1 MKNTLKLLIAS
12 AMAIAA
18 IICNANAQTANINSL
33 VNYYTSYLVTSVKD
47 TGKNND
53 LYSTVYK
60 RALKDFQKTF
70 AGVGNVTWYEAN
82 NGGYIA
88 RFLQDDVKTVV
99 AYNLKGNWSYTIRYY
114 GEKKLPADVR
124 DMVKR
129 TYYDYSILGIS
140 EIHFNQQT
148 VYMIYIQDENH
159 LKTIRIYDDE
169 MEEVANYPRG

>member
-1 MKNTLKLLIAS
+1 MKNTLNFLISS

-18 IICNANAQTANINSL
+18 IIYNANAQTANINSL
-33 VNYYTSYLVTSVKD
+33 VNYYTSYFVTSIKD

-53 LYSTVYK
+53 LYNTVY
-60 RALKDFQKTF
+60 RHALKDFQRSF
-70 AGVGNVTWYEAN
+70 AGVSNVTWYEAN

-99 AYNLKGNWSYTIRYY
+99 AYNRKGNWSYTIRYY
-114 GEKKLPADVR
+114 GEKKLPDDVR
-124 DMVKR
+124 EMVKR

-140 EIHFNQQT
+140 EVHFYEQT

-159 LKTIRIYDDE
+159 LKTIRIYNDE
-169 MEEVANYPRG
+169 MDEVANYPRG